1 MDQEWATHWNM
12 THEDYTVGCVTFPK
26 TKEGYINFLK
36 AQRDYL
42 IGRRATIRSTV
53 LTNVF
58 YPGEYE
64 RNGPMVMPI
73 KKVDL
78 KRKSC

>member
-1 MDQEWATHWNM
+1 M

-53 LTNVF
+53 LTNVY
-58 YPGEYE
+58 YPGEYV
-64 RNGPMVMPI
+64 RAGPRISPI
-73 KKVDL
+73 KKD
-78 KRKSC
+78 KYTKESKNA